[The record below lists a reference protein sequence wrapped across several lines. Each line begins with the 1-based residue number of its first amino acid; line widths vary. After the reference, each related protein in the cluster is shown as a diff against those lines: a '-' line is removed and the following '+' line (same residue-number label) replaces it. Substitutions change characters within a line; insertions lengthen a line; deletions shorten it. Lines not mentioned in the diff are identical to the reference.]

1 MAKDWG
7 GIGREIYGKYYGKGR
22 DECPFCDSPHGYGE
36 CKKFNRPYPQS
47 QERFYGE
54 PLGTGLSQARTTN
67 SNTFPSSCCT
77 GGATGG
83 LHATNCPAFSHR
95 TPLSEYSDEELK
107 LQLNLHGYV
116 VLQEPEYNYFA
127 KEATDHLRCGQK
139 KVRWDKKCYKP
150 CCAAKPEPIDW
161 SDSWNEDID
170 DHPRR

>member
-1 MAKDWG
+1 MVDKCCKYHPLCTHSLA
-7 GIGREIYGKYYGKGR
+7 GRPHPICPKHASDPMECACTDLERYG
-22 DECPFCDSPHGYGE
+22 SSI
-36 CKKFNRPYPQS
+36 KFTPRYV
-47 QERFYGE
+47 GE
-54 PLGTGLSQARTTN
+54 PLSTRFLKGINTIPFDLDGLQKAGDNLAKMRS
-67 SNTFPSSCCT
+67 
-77 GGATGG
+77 
-83 LHATNCPAFSHR
+83 R